1 MPSLLL
7 TLFIASLISI
17 VSFLTVIFRIS
28 PLLTPHQAIPAFLVS
43 LFLTS
48 SSTGTLLLSL
58 LWKSLPIHSWDEGR
72 LLSISLRQG
81 LLLASAISI
90 AAAFQILQLLTWWSA
105 ILILLVFL
113 LIELALHAE

>member
-7 TLFIASLISI
+7 TLLVASLVSI
-17 VSFLTVIFRIS
+17 VSFLTVLFRIS
-28 PLLTPHQAIPAFLVS
+28 PLLTPYQAIPAFLVS
-43 LFLTS
+43 LFLAS

-58 LWKSLPIHSWDEGR
+58 LWKALPVHTWDEGR
-72 LLSISLRQG
+72 ILSISLRQG

-90 AAAFQILQLLTWWSA
+90 VALFQILQLLTWWSA
-105 ILILLVFL
+105 ILIVIVFL